1 MKMLPYP
8 KAVDTPNRK
17 LRKSQRNVIWLKN
30 RKAKKSELKLRRENR
45 AQTVF
50 E

>member
-1 MKMLPYP
+1 MLAYP
-8 KAVDTPNRK
+8 KSKDTPNRK

-30 RKAKKSELKLRRENR
+30 RKAKHLLKKERRENNKIN
-45 AQTVF
+45 A